1 MVRPENPPG
10 ACLRLVWVPARQES
24 FGGLTGN
31 GLFATIGLK
40 STAEGRFLVHAG

>member
-10 ACLRLVWVPARQES
+10 ACLRFGVVACEARELRRLDRKQTFCYHKTE
-24 FGGLTGN
+24 
-31 GLFATIGLK
+31 